1 VYDAPDLSPVR
12 VVVNMEHPREIPRE
26 VRIKYT
32 SDYRFR
38 NVVPVQILR
47 IWDMSQSINADGN
60 YVPMYPAAAGAPHDS
75 LHHFLPAPWSM
86 AAGALCMLLRLI
98 RQPPWIDRI
107 HLA

>member
-1 VYDAPDLSPVR
+1 
-12 VVVNMEHPREIPRE
+12 MEHPMEIPRE

-60 YVPMYPAAAGAPHDS
+60 YVPMYPAAAGAP
-75 LHHFLPAPWSM
+75 
-86 AAGALCMLLRLI
+86 
-98 RQPPWIDRI
+98 
-107 HLA
+107 